1 MIENNI
7 CRFIPP
13 HNDYET
19 IHTINFV
26 LETQQQ
32 SYESL
37 KSNSVYRVHYVTG
50 GEGLF
55 HTPGNTQSLKRGDIF
70 FVLPAVP
77 FAIESIKDFR
87 YMYISYIGAKANRI
101 MDRLKIHGQN
111 CLFHDFEEVE
121 SFWLDSINAN
131 PALFDLRSE
140 SVLLYTFAVMGA
152 RFLEEEECEKKPAAT
167 PALIKKYIDDNFS
180 DTELSLEKIGSA
192 LSYHKKYVSSLFKK
206 TYHIGITEYLN
217 LARIQHACTLMEQGF
232 TSIRDIAQL
241 CGFKDPLY
249 FSRVFR
255 GRLGMAPREYLAG
268 LKPSKEA

>member
-1 MIENNI
+1 M
-7 CRFIPP
+7 
-13 HNDYET
+13 
-19 IHTINFV
+19 
-26 LETQQQ
+26 
-32 SYESL
+32 
-37 KSNSVYRVHYVTG
+37 
-50 GEGLF
+50 
-55 HTPGNTQSLKRGDIF
+55 
-70 FVLPAVP
+70 
-77 FAIESIKDFR
+77 
-87 YMYISYIGAKANRI
+87 
-101 MDRLKIHGQN
+101 
-111 CLFHDFEEVE
+111 
-121 SFWLDSINAN
+121 
-131 PALFDLRSE
+131 
-140 SVLLYTFAVMGA
+140 
-152 RFLEEEECEKKPAAT
+152 PAAT